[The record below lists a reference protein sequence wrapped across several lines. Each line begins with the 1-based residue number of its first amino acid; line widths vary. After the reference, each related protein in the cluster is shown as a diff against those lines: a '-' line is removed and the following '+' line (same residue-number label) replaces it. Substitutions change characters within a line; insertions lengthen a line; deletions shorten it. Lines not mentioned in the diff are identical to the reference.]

1 MAKQKGRA
9 MLLKISDGEA
19 IPVFTPFAGL
29 TSKSLQINNERI
41 DVTTPD
47 PVTPEGEMWRETLDG
62 VKSVSVSGDG
72 QLVEG
77 ANEARLVT
85 IAMSAAAEDDFQ
97 VVVPGLGAFAGRFA
111 VNVEYTGAEDMT
123 FSITLQSTGKI
134 TFTAAV

>member
-9 MLLKISDGEA
+9 MLLKISDGA
-19 IPVFTPFAGL
+19 AAFSSFAGL
-29 TSKSLQINNERI
+29 TSKSLEINNERI

-85 IAMSAAAEDDFQ
+85 IAMSAAAEEDFE
-97 VVVPGLGAFAGRFA
+97 VVVPGLGTFAGRFA
-111 VNVEYTGAEDMT
+111 VNVGYTGAEDMT
-123 FSITLQSTGKI
+123 FSITLESTGKI

>member
-19 IPVFTPFAGL
+19 IPDFTAFAGL
-29 TSKSLQINNERI
+29 TSKSLEINNERI

-47 PVTPEGEMWRETLDG
+47 AVNPEGEMWRETLDG

-77 ANEARLVT
+77 ASEARLVT
-85 IAMSAAAEDDFQ
+85 IALSAAAEGE
-97 VVVPGLGAFAGRFA
+97 VEVIVPGRGLF
-111 VNVEYTGAEDMT
+111 
-123 FSITLQSTGKI
+123 LLHL
-134 TFTAAV
+134 